1 MTRTTLLA
9 AALAAGCG
17 RGPENE
23 YHVSGAVTVG
33 GEPVHSGRVYFT
45 PDREKGN
52 DGPQGVALIS
62 AGRFDTRSG
71 GRPAPP
77 GAVVVRVDGYGP
89 PAGAPD
95 PPPLVWDYTAKHDLP
110 RNDTSLDLAIPESA
124 RVKPG
129 KKAGP
134 PP

>member
-1 MTRTTLLA
+1 VRAGLA
-9 AALAAGCG
+9 ALTLALPAGCG
-17 RGPENE
+17 RGPGNE
-23 YHVSGAVTVG
+23 FHVSGTVTVG

-62 AGRFDTRSG
+62 GGRFDTRAG

-89 PAGAPD
+89 P
-95 PPPLVWDYTAKHDLP
+95 PLVWDYTAKHELP

-129 KKAGP
+129 KKTGP
-134 PP
+134 SP